1 LAFAK
6 EEVKKRH
13 IHTGASGR
21 RWQYGMTL
29 VYKWGMYMGVSIN
42 GAPIAGWFIME
53 NPSINESM
61 DPHDLENSHQDD

>member
-53 NPSINESM
+53 NPSING
-61 DPHDLENSHQDD
+61 PP